1 VEIGTWVTAV
11 EKNGILLGEAADHA
25 GLAAEV
31 PACPGWRV
39 RELVRHQ
46 AYVHGWAA
54 RHLAERP
61 VRVIEEADEAAILGG
76 GPADDE
82 LIASYLA
89 GLGVLVATLR
99 TADPAGDYP
108 TFLPA
113 PSPLAFWARR
123 QAHET
128 AIHRFDAEAAGG
140 GPDPL
145 AAFPPDFAADGVDEL
160 VTGFAAR
167 RRRTGPGKSLF
178 IKTPDANR
186 AWHYEWPAD
195 GQRKATRWAVGDEPP
210 PADCV
215 LEGPASG
222 VYLFLWNRCPAAD
235 AALAIT
241 GDRTILDTW
250 TSAVQVTWT

>member
-1 VEIGTWVTAV
+1 MEIGTWVTAV
-11 EKNGILLGEAADHA
+11 EKNGILLGEAADSA

-39 RELVRHQ
+39 RDLVRHQ

-61 VRVIEEADEAAILGG
+61 ARVIEEADEAAILGG

-82 LIASYLA
+82 LIASYRA
-89 GLGVLVATLR
+89 GLDVLVAALR

-128 AIHRFDAEAAGG
+128 AIHRFDAEAAWGR
-140 GPDPL
+140 PDPL

-178 IKTPDANR
+178 IRALDANR
-186 AWHYEWPAD
+186 AWYYEWPAD
-195 GQRKATRWAVGDEPP
+195 GQRKATRWAAGDEPP
-210 PADCV
+210 TADCV

-235 AALAIT
+235 AAIAVT
-241 GDRTILDTW
+241 GDRAILDTW